1 MKIDIE
7 NFAEEQG
14 KKIANAILVK
24 HDEYPSLLG
33 KDKSPKG
40 FLGDIKKGY
49 KEGSEVS
56 KMEKEIRDRAFHE
69 ATAFFLKNTDLKFD
83 VEINKT
89 LIQHLSQKA
98 KNPSAL
104 EKLTPEE
111 LLGSEIQNYAVDF
124 LLQNNVFVFE
134 NNV

>member
-14 KKIANAILVK
+14 EKISNAVLLRYT
-24 HDEYPSLLG
+24 EYPYLLG
-33 KDKSPKG
+33 KNKTQKS
-40 FLGDIKKGY
+40 FWGDVVKGY
-49 KEGSEVS
+49 KEAREEK
-56 KMEKEIRDRAFHE
+56 KMEKEIQDRAFHE
-69 ATAFFLKNTDLKFD
+69 ATVFFLQNSDLKFD
-83 VEINKT
+83 TEIKNI
-89 LIQHLSQKA
+89 LVQHLSQKV

-104 EKLTPEE
+104 KKLTPKE

>member
-1 MKIDIE
+1 MEIDIE

-14 KKIANAILVK
+14 KKIANAVMLK
-24 HDEYPSLLG
+24 HDEYPYLLG
-33 KDKSPKG
+33 KNQKPKG
-40 FLGDIKKGY
+40 FFNDIAKGY
-49 KEGSEVS
+49 NEGSEVN
-56 KMEKEIRDRAFHE
+56 KMEKEIRKRAFHE
-69 ATAFFLKNTDLKFD
+69 ATTFFLKNGDLKFD
-83 VEINKT
+83 GEINKT

-111 LLGSEIQNYAVDF
+111 LLGNEIQNYAVDF

>member
-14 KKIANAILVK
+14 KKIADAILVK

-33 KDKSPKG
+33 KVKNPKG

-49 KEGSEVS
+49 KEGSEIS

-83 VEINKT
+83 VEINKI
-89 LIQHLSQKA
+89 LVQHLSQKA

-111 LLGSEIQNYAVDF
+111 LLGSEIQSYAVDF

>member
-1 MKIDIE
+1 MKIDIG
-7 NFAEEQG
+7 NFAEEKG
-14 KKIANAILVK
+14 KKIANAVMLK

-40 FLGDIKKGY
+40 FLNDIKKGY
-49 KEGSEVS
+49 REGSEVN

-104 EKLTPEE
+104 EKLKPEE
-111 LLGSEIQNYAVDF
+111 LLGNEIQNYAVDF

>member
-24 HDEYPSLLG
+24 HDEYPSILG
-33 KDKSPKG
+33 KDESLKG
-40 FLGDIKKGY
+40 FLSDIKKGC

-56 KMEKEIRDRAFHE
+56 KMEREIRDRAFHE

-83 VEINKT
+83 VEVNKT
-89 LIQHLSQKA
+89 LKQHLSQKA
-98 KNPSAL
+98 KNSSAL

>member
-1 MKIDIE
+1 MEIDIE
-7 NFAEEQG
+7 KFAEEQG

-24 HDEYPSLLG
+24 HDEYPSILG
-33 KDKSPKG
+33 KDKSPKD
-40 FLGDIKKGY
+40 FLSDIKKGY

-69 ATAFFLKNTDLKFD
+69 STAFFIKNTDLKFD

-89 LIQHLSQKA
+89 LVQHLSQKA

-104 EKLTPEE
+104 DKLTPEE

-124 LLQNNVFVFE
+124 LLKNDVFVFE

>member
-1 MKIDIE
+1 MKINIE
-7 NFAEEQG
+7 TFAEEQG

-24 HDEYPSLLG
+24 HDEYPSILG

-40 FLGDIKKGY
+40 FLSDVKKGY

-56 KMEKEIRDRAFHE
+56 KMEKEIRDGAFHE

-83 VEINKT
+83 VEVNKT
-89 LIQHLSQKA
+89 LKQHLSQKA

-104 EKLTPEE
+104 DKLAPEE

>member
-1 MKIDIE
+1 MEINIE

-24 HDEYPSLLG
+24 HDEYPSILG
-33 KDKSPKG
+33 KDKNPKG
-40 FLGDIKKGY
+40 FLSDIKKGY

-83 VEINKT
+83 VEVNKT
-89 LIQHLSQKA
+89 LKQHLSQKA

>member
-33 KDKSPKG
+33 KKESPKG

-49 KEGSEVS
+49 KEGSEVN

-69 ATAFFLKNTDLKFD
+69 ATAFFLQNTDLKFD
-83 VEINKT
+83 VEIKKI
-89 LIQHLSQKA
+89 LVQHLSQKT

-124 LLQNNVFVFE
+124 LLKNDVFVFE

>member
-1 MKIDIE
+1 MKINIE

-14 KKIANAILVK
+14 KRIANAILVK

-33 KDKSPKG
+33 KEKSPTG
-40 FLGDIKKGY
+40 FLGDIKKVY
-49 KEGSEVS
+49 KEGSEVN
-56 KMEKEIRDRAFHE
+56 KMEKEIRDRASHE

-83 VEINKT
+83 VEIKKT
-89 LIQHLSQKA
+89 LTQHLSQKA
-98 KNPSAL
+98 KNPSVL

-124 LLQNNVFVFE
+124 LLKNDVFVFE

>member
-49 KEGSEVS
+49 KESSEVS
-56 KMEKEIRDRAFHE
+56 KMEKEICDRAFHE
-69 ATAFFLKNTDLKFD
+69 ATAFFLKNTDSKFD